1 MDALREAL
9 ADNGALIAKG
19 AYRAP
24 KLGGAFKGSGAGLS
38 PSYSYQAFVAEVE
51 VDPETGFVRVEKIW
65 AAHDCGKALNRLAVE
80 GQLEGSVHMGM
91 GQALTEQ
98 MLYLNNGQLRNP
110 SFLDY
115 KIPSP
120 VDTPEIEAIVV
131 ESNDPEGPLGAK
143 ECGEGALAPII
154 PAIGNAIYDAI
165 GVRLHEVPMT
175 PERVLKAIE
184 QKRKAEEKARARS

>member
-1 MDALREAL
+1 M
-9 ADNGALIAKG
+9 
-19 AYRAP
+19 
-24 KLGGAFKGSGAGLS
+24 
-38 PSYSYQAFVAEVE
+38 
-51 VDPETGFVRVEKIW
+51 
-65 AAHDCGKALNRLAVE
+65 
-80 GQLEGSVHMGM
+80 
-91 GQALTEQ
+91 
-98 MLYLNNGQLRNP
+98 RNP

-184 QKRKAEEKARARS
+184 QKRKAEEKAGARS